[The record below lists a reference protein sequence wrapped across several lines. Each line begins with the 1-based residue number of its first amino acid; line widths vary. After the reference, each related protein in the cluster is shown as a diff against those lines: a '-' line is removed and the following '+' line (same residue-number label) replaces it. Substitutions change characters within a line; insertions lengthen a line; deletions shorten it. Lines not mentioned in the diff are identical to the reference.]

1 MTNRPILC
9 RDTMPRTYKTKEQWD
24 MFIEAREADIKELQ
38 EVIKIAKSYRA
49 EFIKNKSWLDKI
61 FNK

>member
-1 MTNRPILC
+1 
-9 RDTMPRTYKTKEQWD
+9 MPRTYKTKEQWD